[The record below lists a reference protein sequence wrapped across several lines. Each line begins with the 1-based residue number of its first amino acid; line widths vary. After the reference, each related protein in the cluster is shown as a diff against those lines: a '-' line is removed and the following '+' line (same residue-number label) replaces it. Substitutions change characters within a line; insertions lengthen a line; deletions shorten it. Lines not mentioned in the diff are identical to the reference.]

1 MIAQKFRS
9 VAWVAGVALA
19 ATLLYIISLQ
29 VATERGR
36 LEAIDRKI
44 AATKRDIRQLQTEM
58 GTRASLRQL
67 ERWNGEALALSA
79 PGAGQYLGSEDQ
91 ISEIDRSNLG
101 DATAAPPPVM
111 AAVMVREAESVVAQ
125 APAVSAPVVAAT
137 VAPHPAQTKPQPMRV
152 AMSAPKPAVK
162 LSAQDRQVQQ
172 AFAPARPAAPVKVA
186 SADKSLLGTQA
197 LGDIARAAKAEAS
210 KGTKPKP

>member
-1 MIAQKFRS
+1 MIAQKFKS

-44 AATKRDIRQLQTEM
+44 AMTKRDIRQLQTEM

-67 ERWNGEALALSA
+67 ERWNGDVLALSA
-79 PGAGQYLGSEDQ
+79 PSAGQYLNGEDD
-91 ISEIDRSNLG
+91 ISQIDRSHLG
-101 DATAAPPPVM
+101 NATAAPPPVM
-111 AAVMVREAESVVAQ
+111 ASVMVRDAEPVAGVSALPAQPIQVAQ
-125 APAVSAPVVAAT
+125 A
-137 VAPHPAQTKPQPMRV
+137 
-152 AMSAPKPAVK
+152 KPAIAPSKVAEPVR

-172 AFAPARPAAPVKVA
+172 AFAPTRPRETKPVKFA
-186 SADKSLLGTQA
+186 AADRTLLGRQS
-197 LGDIARAAKAEAS
+197 LGDIAKAARAETTGGKS
-210 KGTKPKP
+210 KP